1 MSTLRFSDGIEID
14 TSGEYR
20 ILKLHDGW
28 YVVGHGCLSP
38 CADEEEA
45 KRLCDEW
52 RRTSKDR
59 SAS

>member
-1 MSTLRFSDGIEID
+1 MSTLRFSDGIEINM
-14 TSGEYR
+14 SGDHPTLE
-20 ILKLHDGW
+20 LHDGW

-45 KRLCDEW
+45 KRLCEEL
-52 RRTSKDR
+52 RRTSKDP